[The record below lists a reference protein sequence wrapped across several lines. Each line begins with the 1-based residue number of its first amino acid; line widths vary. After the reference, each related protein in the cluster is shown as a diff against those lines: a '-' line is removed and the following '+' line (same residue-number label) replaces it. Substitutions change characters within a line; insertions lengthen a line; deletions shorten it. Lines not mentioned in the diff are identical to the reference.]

1 MSCLFD
7 SLSHFVQNINASELR
22 KMIVDY
28 LAKDPLIFDDLKE
41 KGHLSDILQFE
52 NNQSVSLPQYI
63 HHMSNSNAWGGAI
76 EIRAF
81 CEMFKARVMIKV
93 YSDGKFIE
101 FIPDTCAPTA
111 TFNLGYTGNH
121 YEPISVKLE

>member
-7 SLSHFVQNINASELR
+7 SLSRYIQNINASELR
-22 KMIVDY
+22 QMIVDY

-41 KGHLSDILQFE
+41 KGHLSEILQFE
-52 NNQSVSLPQYI
+52 NNQPLSLPQYI
-63 HHMSNSNAWGGAI
+63 HHMSNPNAWGGAI

-93 YSDGKFIE
+93 YSDRRLIE
-101 FIPDTCAPTA
+101 FVPNTCAPTA
-111 TFNLGYTGNH
+111 TFFLGYTGNH
-121 YEPISVKLE
+121 YEAISVKLE